1 MYVLYYVTML
11 QIDSL
16 SEKVLG
22 RPVLPPHTTPHKYSG
37 ELFGVQYLYA
47 QSGEELPAMMDK
59 EVDEGFEEHD
69 EQEYPDTID
78 ATLSSDDDSEVHIQ
92 L

>member
-1 MYVLYYVTML
+1 ML

-37 ELFGVQYLYA
+37 ELFDVQYLYA
-47 QSGEELPAMMDK
+47 QSGEELPAMMDE
-59 EVDEGFEEHD
+59 EVDEGFIEEQD
-69 EQEYPDTID
+69 E
-78 ATLSSDDDSEVHIQ
+78 
-92 L
+92 

>member
-1 MYVLYYVTML
+1 ML

-22 RPVLPPHTTPHKYSG
+22 RPILPPHTIPHKYSG

-47 QSGEELPAMMDK
+47 QSGEELPAMTD
-59 EVDEGFEEHD
+59 EEEDEGFDEQI
-69 EQEYPDTID
+69 EQEYPETID
-78 ATLSSDDDSEVHIQ
+78 ATLSSDDDSEVHVQ
-92 L
+92 V

>member
-1 MYVLYYVTML
+1 MTTL

-22 RPVLPPHTTPHKYSG
+22 RPVLLSKTTPYKYSG

-47 QSGEELPAMMDK
+47 QSGEELPAMIDE
-59 EVDEGFEEHD
+59 EVYEGFEEHD
-69 EQEYPDTID
+69 EQEINS
-78 ATLSSDDDSEVHIQ
+78 LKK
-92 L
+92 

>member
-1 MYVLYYVTML
+1 MTTL

-22 RPVLPPHTTPHKYSG
+22 RPVLPSKTTPYKYSG
-37 ELFGVQYLYA
+37 ELFGVLYLYA
-47 QSGEELPAMMDK
+47 QSGEELPDE

-69 EQEYPDTID
+69 EQEINS
-78 ATLSSDDDSEVHIQ
+78 LKNNGCEVIGKKARMNSRFGEG
-92 L
+92 